1 MDLSMDKNQLAV
13 SVTVEAGEGVNVKF
27 ESGEL
32 SELTCASPT
41 HSTYSLQYLGESTK
55 KLAGGFTNEV
65 SLEFEEKYPLRL
77 TWMSNEGGARWT
89 YFLAPRIVND

>member
-1 MDLSMDKNQLAV
+1 M
-13 SVTVEAGEGVNVKF
+13 SVLPPHTQHIHYNL
-27 ESGEL
+27 GEL
-32 SELTCASPT
+32 
-41 HSTYSLQYLGESTK
+41 TK

-77 TWMSNEGGARWT
+77 TWMSNDGGARWT

>member
-1 MDLSMDKNQLAV
+1 MCIRDR
-13 SVTVEAGEGVNVKF
+13 
-27 ESGEL
+27 
-32 SELTCASPT
+32 
-41 HSTYSLQYLGESTK
+41 YLGELTK

-77 TWMSNEGGARWT
+77 TWMSNDGGARWT